1 MTSELLWRER
11 ALATTFYPAMKPI
24 PKQPSLVILLGVSF
38 WLFVGSFILNDMI
51 RWTNPWAG
59 FVSALAQSGIYGIFW
74 LVVGLIPGLL
84 IAGIYRQ
91 RKWGRFRTIAV
102 VSPSIG
108 VFCYMLS
115 SLITNP
121 PTASHRFKRFTGV
134 DFPSSAREVRTNF
147 TGGGIADYDDAY
159 LFHCAPADTEKL
171 MADLKME
178 PADSMLQLRPP
189 PAPGWPNPSTWG
201 EIPGYYGERHWFGSS
216 WYYLLF
222 TNESRDA
229 VYLFVCGI

>member
-1 MTSELLWRER
+1 MWWDW
-11 ALATTFYPAMKPI
+11 ALAATLSPAMKPI

-84 IAGIYRQ
+84 IAGLYRW
-91 RKWGRFRTIAV
+91 RGWRRFRTIAV
-102 VSPSIG
+102 LLPGIG
-108 VFCYMLS
+108 MFCYMLS
-115 SLITNP
+115 WLITNP

-147 TGGGIADYDDAY
+147 TGGGVADYDDAY

-171 MADLKME
+171 IADLKME

-201 EIPGYYGERHWFGSS
+201 ESPGYYGERHRFGAS

-222 TNESRDA
+222 TNASRDA